1 MNSNNKKIQ
10 IDENSNT
17 LNKEKISS
25 IKDNNQQ
32 KRQTISALKKLQ
44 YIFPFLNESTS
55 KSDQDEYNS
64 ELNSIINEIITNNTS
79 QFLQGKV
86 NIIDKLISKHGKI
99 KFQDIPQLKSLK
111 IKIPKHFGMLNDFG
125 YHLPNLEE
133 LNLEGSSIE
142 SLSDIG
148 TSFYNLK
155 KLNVSSCGLKD
166 LSGIIC
172 FSKLEELHAEKNE
185 IEDLIDIEMCTNL
198 KFLYLNDNKIEN
210 EDNLLFLNS
219 CDSLEAV
226 YIAKNPITEKIK
238 KKEINCNKLNDN
250 IKIILD

>member
-55 KSDQDEYNS
+55 KTNQEEYNS
-64 ELNSIINEIITNNTS
+64 ELNSIVNEIITNNSS

-99 KFQDIPQLKSLK
+99 KAQDIPQLKSLK
-111 IKIPKHFGMLNDFG
+111 ITIPAHFGMLNDFG

-133 LNLEGSSIE
+133 LNLEGSVIE
-142 SLSDIG
+142 SISDIG

-155 KLNVSSCGLKD
+155 KLNVASCGLKD

-172 FSKLEELHAEKNE
+172 FSNLEELHAENNQ
-185 IEDLIDIEMCTNL
+185 IDDLIDIEMCNNL
-198 KFLYLNDNKIEN
+198 KVLYLNNNKIEN

-219 CDSLEAV
+219 CDKLEKV
-226 YIAKNPITEKIK
+226 FLGNNPITEKIK
-238 KKEINCNKLNDN
+238 QKYNNILNEN
-250 IKIILD
+250 IKLILD